1 MLVES
6 SRKIVSSKIISSPGI
21 GQKERL
27 LDNIEAPALLITEQR
42 QPIFLNDAAKSI
54 LDKYDQDIFFQAV
67 LPEVAEWKSNWQR
80 ISQGHTVTTSV
91 DLSPESIPGA
101 SAIRIDLTFSL
112 LSDRNPPCALC
123 ILGSFTQDHGLTD
136 TINQSKFP
144 DENPNPVMRFSKDGR
159 LLYAN
164 RSSASILSCWN
175 LKLGGRLKGT
185 AWSVLSD
192 VIRQGSQR
200 NEDFPCGDRVYTVT
214 FAPLSDDEFV
224 NVYVLDTTEIMKAKL
239 ELQTALGEVREL
251 KNKLQQENKY
261 LQEEIKQELGSDVI
275 IGESDAQTDL
285 MRKVGQVARTDATVL
300 ISGET
305 GTGKELIARA
315 IHAGSQR
322 KDRPLVKVNCA
333 ALPANL
339 IESEL
344 FGHEKGAFTGACAR
358 KIGRFE
364 LADAGTIF
372 LDEIGDLP
380 LELQSKLLRVLQ
392 EGELE
397 RVGGI
402 QTIRVDVR
410 IISATNRS
418 LADSIDAGE
427 FREDLFYRLNVFPIE
442 SPPLR
447 KRKKDI
453 TLLANH
459 FVRKYSVKIG
469 KRINSIE
476 APFMAQ
482 LQAYDWPGNV
492 RELENIIERAIIL
505 SDGDTLQI
513 DEAFDLSINPKS
525 LHAPKTIRE
534 VEKEMIQA
542 ALEDCD
548 WKIEGQ
554 CGAATRLDMAPSTL
568 RERIKK
574 FGIQKPAGSKVINI
588 QFA

>member
-6 SRKIVSSKIISSPGI
+6 SRKIVSPLVI

-27 LDNIEAPALLITEQR
+27 LENIEGPALLITEQR
-42 QPIFLNDAAKSI
+42 LPIFLNDAANSI
-54 LDKYDQDIFFQAV
+54 LDKYHPDVLFQAI
-67 LPEVAEWKSNWQR
+67 LPEQTEWKSIWQR
-80 ISQGHTVTTSV
+80 INRGHTVITSV
-91 DLSPESIPGA
+91 DLSPEVTPGHRA
-101 SAIRIDLTFSL
+101 TRIELTLSL
-112 LSDRNPPCALC
+112 LSGRNPSCALC
-123 ILGSFTQDHGLTD
+123 ILESFEQEYEVDKNTD
-136 TINQSKFP
+136 QSRFP
-144 DENPNPVMRFSKDGR
+144 DENPNPVMRFSRDGS

-164 RSSASILSCWN
+164 RSSTPLLSCW
-175 LKLGGRLKGT
+175 KLQPGEHLRGT
-185 AWSVLSD
+185 AGSVLVD
-192 VIRQGSQR
+192 VIRQGSLR

-214 FAPLSDDEFV
+214 FAPLADDESV
-224 NVYVLDTTEIMKAKL
+224 NVYALDTTEKMKA
-239 ELQTALGEVREL
+239 ELALKTALDEVREL
-251 KNKLQQENKY
+251 KNRLQQENKY
-261 LQEEIKQELGSDVI
+261 LQEEIKQGLGSDVI
-275 IGESDAQTDL
+275 IGESEVQSIL
-285 MRKVGQVARTDATVL
+285 MRKVGQVAGTDATVL

-315 IHAGSQR
+315 IHAGSRR
-322 KDRPLVKVNCA
+322 KNRPLVKVNCA

-344 FGHEKGAFTGACAR
+344 FGHEKGAFTGASAR

-372 LDEIGDLP
+372 LDEIGDLAP
-380 LELQSKLLRVLQ
+380 ELQSKLLRILQ
-392 EGELE
+392 EGEFE

-410 IISATNRS
+410 VIAATNRS
-418 LADSIDAGE
+418 LANSIDAGE

-447 KRKKDI
+447 HRKKDI
-453 TLLANH
+453 ALLAHH
-459 FVRKYSVKIG
+459 FMHKYGVKIG
-469 KRINSIE
+469 KRIESIE
-476 APFMAQ
+476 APLMARM
-482 LQAYDWPGNV
+482 QAYEWPGNV

-505 SDGDTLQI
+505 SDGDTLQL
-513 DEAFDLSINPKS
+513 DEAFDLNIHPRS
-525 LHAPKTIRE
+525 HQGPKTIRE

-554 CGAATRLDMAPSTL
+554 HGAATRLDMAPSTL

-574 FGIQKPAGSKVINI
+574 FGIRRSAPFKVINL
-588 QFA
+588 QSA

>member
-6 SRKIVSSKIISSPGI
+6 SPKIIDSPGI

-27 LDNIEAPALLITEQR
+27 LENIEDPALLITEQR
-42 QPIFLNDAAKSI
+42 LPIFLNDAAKSI
-54 LDKYDQDIFFQAV
+54 LEKYDQDIFFRAV
-67 LPEVAEWKSNWQR
+67 LPEAAEWKSSWRR
-80 ISQGHTVTTSV
+80 ICQGLTVTTSV
-91 DLSPESIPGA
+91 DLPPGSIPGYA
-101 SAIRIDLTFSL
+101 ATRIDLTLSL

-123 ILGSFTQDHGLTD
+123 IMGPFTQDNGFTKSLD
-136 TINQSKFP
+136 QSKFP
-144 DENPNPVMRFSKDGR
+144 DENPNPVMRFSKEGR

-164 RSSASILSCWN
+164 RSSTLILGCWN
-175 LKLGGRLKGT
+175 LKLGGHLKGKAKSILT
-185 AWSVLSD
+185 EVT
-192 VIRQGSQR
+192 RQGSQR
-200 NEDFPCGDRVYTVT
+200 NEDFPCGNRVYMVT
-214 FAPLSDDEFV
+214 FAPLLDDQVV
-224 NVYVLDTTEIMKAKL
+224 NVYVLDTTEKMKAKQA
-239 ELQTALGEVREL
+239 LQTALDEVREL
-251 KNKLQQENKY
+251 KNRLQQENRY
-261 LQEEIKQELGSDVI
+261 LQEEIKRELGSDVI
-275 IGESDAQTDL
+275 VGESEAQSNL
-285 MRKVGQVARTDATVL
+285 MKKVGQVAKTDATVL

-339 IESEL
+339 IENEL
-344 FGHEKGAFTGACAR
+344 FGHEKGAFTGANAR

-364 LADAGTIF
+364 LADGGTIF

-380 LELQSKLLRVLQ
+380 LELQAKLLRILQ

-410 IISATNRS
+410 VIAATNHS
-418 LADSIDAGE
+418 LEDGIAAGE
-427 FREDLFYRLNVFPIE
+427 FRDDLFYRLNVFPIE

-447 KRKKDI
+447 NRKEDI
-453 TLLANH
+453 ILLANH
-459 FVRKYSVKIG
+459 FLQKYSVKIG
-469 KRINSIE
+469 KRINKIE
-476 APFMAQ
+476 APLMAQ

-505 SDGDTLQI
+505 SDGNILQL
-513 DEAFDLSINPKS
+513 DEAFDLNIKPRPQYG
-525 LHAPKTIRE
+525 PKTIRE

-554 CGAATRLDMAPSTL
+554 SGAATQLDMAPSTL

-574 FGIQKPAGSKVINI
+574 FGIQRLAGSKVINI
-588 QFA
+588 YSHR

>member
-1 MLVES
+1 VLVES
-6 SRKIVSSKIISSPGI
+6 SRKIVSSEIISSPGI

-27 LDNIEAPALLITEQR
+27 LENIKGPALLITEQR
-42 QPIFLNDAAKSI
+42 QPIFLNDAAKSV
-54 LDKYDQDIFFQAV
+54 LDQYDQDTFFRAV
-67 LPEVAEWKSNWQR
+67 LPEVAEWENNWQR

-91 DLSPESIPGA
+91 DLSPESIPGN
-101 SAIRIDLTFSL
+101 SATRIDLTFSL

-123 ILGSFTQDHGLTD
+123 ILGSFSQDHGFTEI
-136 TINQSKFP
+136 INQSKFP

-164 RSSASILSCWN
+164 RSSASILGCWN

-239 ELQTALGEVREL
+239 ALQTALGEVREL
-251 KNKLQQENKY
+251 KNRLQQENKY

-275 IGESDAQTDL
+275 IGDSDAQSDL

-344 FGHEKGAFTGACAR
+344 FGHEKGAFTGASAR

-380 LELQSKLLRVLQ
+380 LELQAKLLRVLQ

-402 QTIRVDVR
+402 QTIRIDVR
-410 IISATNRS
+410 IIAATNRS
-418 LADSIDAGE
+418 LANSIAAGE
-427 FREDLFYRLNVFPIE
+427 FRDDLFYRLNVFPIE

-447 KRKKDI
+447 NRKKDI
-453 TLLANH
+453 PLLANH
-459 FVRKYSVKIG
+459 FVQKYSVKIG
-469 KRINSIE
+469 KLINSIE
-476 APFMAQ
+476 APLMAQ

-505 SDGDTLQI
+505 SDGDTLQL

-534 VEKEMIQA
+534 VEKEMIQV

-574 FGIQKPAGSKVINI
+574 FGIQRPAGSKVINI
-588 QFA
+588 QPA